1 MSPATDIVRRWAYY
15 HQRLILSATGDVIP
29 LWYNVRHWGQCHTP
43 FSNTDFIYM
52 SIKRK
57 VLPGILSLGIILSIV
72 GNTAIA
78 NSQEATMNKR
88 NKFAKIEQPLVL
100 KVAVTLGGLGLI
112 GAEVWWFVLSKPKA
126 QRQK

>member
-1 MSPATDIVRRWAYY
+1 
-15 HQRLILSATGDVIP
+15 
-29 LWYNVRHWGQCHTP
+29 
-43 FSNTDFIYM
+43 M

-57 VLPGILSLGIILSIV
+57 VLPGILSLGIILSII
-72 GNTAIA
+72 GNLAIA